1 MKKLLNFKKDI
12 DTEKTTTEIKEEENM
27 NKVGFVKKHWKG
39 LLVGGLAAV
48 GTAAALIIRAGKKS
62 DDDNYVEFS
71 DEEAVES
78 EEVASE
84 E

>member
-1 MKKLLNFKKDI
+1 MKKLLNFKKDMN
-12 DTEKTTTEIKEEENM
+12 TEKTTTEIKEEENM

-39 LLVGGLAAV
+39 LVAGGLAVLGA
-48 GTAAALIIRAGKKS
+48 GAALIIHASKKS

-71 DEEAVES
+71 DEETVES